1 VVVFGRRVP
10 AGLWWALAELFAL
23 TGLAIAQPLLDVT
36 GKAPDFF
43 LLHRADRAQILLLV
57 ALIVL
62 APRWACGR
70 RGLAWPGRRRAGPAA
85 GPSRPGDRPV
95 LRAAP
100 GGGQEAD
107 RLRGRPLVLAALVVG
122 VAAGLVYARWRPSGC
137 GSATWP
143 RPAGVRA
150 GVRHPVPD
158 RRADPAQPPAADR
171 PVPVQTRPG
180 SRCRRW

>member
-43 LLHRADRAQILLLV
+43 LLHRSDRTQILLLV

-62 APRWACGR
+62 APRPGCGR
-70 RGLAWPGRRRAGPAA
+70 RGAGLAAGRGAGPAA

-95 LRAAP
+95 LHA
-100 GGGQEAD
+100 
-107 RLRGRPLVLAALVVG
+107 RP
-122 VAAGLVYARWRPSGC
+122 
-137 GSATWP
+137 
-143 RPAGVRA
+143 
-150 GVRHPVPD
+150 
-158 RRADPAQPPAADR
+158 
-171 PVPVQTRPG
+171 
-180 SRCRRW
+180 